1 MPEPQQSKEK
11 GSTEVA
17 LCEIPIPMPHFLS
30 GQEARLVGII
40 PYKPLSV
47 QIGGGFSVR
56 LQQINL
62 KLK

>member
-1 MPEPQQSKEK
+1 M
-11 GSTEVA
+11 A

-47 QIGGGFSVR
+47 QIGGGFSTPVAAD
-56 LQQINL
+56 QFEVEVVGSSDYAGHN
-62 KLK
+62 